1 MNTLTFKIALP
12 SNVGTTLSIN
22 IIGTNLHVDWGDG
35 TTTTQE
41 PNTERIQETR
51 WFDNFIKYWAKVSNF
66 KSWTVTI
73 TGDITGVGTNCFQLG
88 GGFVTEIT
96 LPEGLETIESYG
108 LRYIKAE
115 KVIIPSTVTN
125 IDDYFLYQSGV
136 KEVVFLTENLT
147 RLNRRFLSDTTQVES
162 VKLPEGLISFD
173 TSMVR
178 QGIFYN
184 CVSLKTLE
192 VPSTLEVF
200 PISDTNTANFENVR
214 LETLKMHGGPIP
226 NPPITENTKIVVPL
240 KKLQDFLNH
249 SDYPDERDRYEVY
262 GTSISEKLYI
272 MGILM
277 AKNLTIKNIP
287 SLPNEG
293 LTTLANKINAIDDDI
308 VVFLET
314 ETDDF
319 ISTPCRV
326 NVPSSVSTLSDYC
339 FRGLINMSECILPPL
354 NSIGY
359 ACFFDCF
366 NLVSID
372 IDSISVGG
380 CCFAR
385 CSNLTS
391 ITFSENLDEI
401 GGNIFYECH
410 RLKRIRFTGQT
421 PPSTVDQ
428 NTFHGLNTDCVI
440 EVPCGTLNAYQ
451 NTQYFPSSNDYTYVE
466 YDCFFYNP
474 QNWQL
479 QINNTSHKVTLPNNV
494 ESNWT
499 REFTDIDYYTLSFD
513 YTSTN
518 SQQGQSVLL
527 FTDPNNDDVETRYSI
542 EQGNNSK
549 THIILRDI
557 NGVVINDKEL
567 DINLFSNGN
576 HTINIIRKWDNV
588 TVDVDGLTV
597 LNDVNITGY
606 DNTIGFKSSDNSL
619 SLSNF
624 DLELPL
630 FYDRCN
636 GNSKMLTEYQ
646 SSSDGWEY
654 DELNNCYT
662 FIANE
667 VSTEKHT
674 ITSLD
679 GETNYTVEMDIKLNN
694 GNMGTV
700 ALLFEDQSNELSYQ
714 GGVAND
720 YYEGFV
726 LIRTKIYIAFSDKIE
741 DFNKNEW
748 YHLRIKTSSPY
759 YDGGVVFYDYTL
771 TDSEGNIIHHNTSQ
785 GNYIEDSQR
794 QCKILF
800 DVFTDDETRFQI
812 RNIVAT
818 RSELFYSPIQR
829 ISEPEPK
836 L

>member
-1 MNTLTFKIALP
+1 MNTLTFK
-12 SNVGTTLSIN
+12 VTLSAGYGQQVSIN
-22 IIGTNLHVDWGDG
+22 IIGTNLNIDYDDS

-41 PNTERIQETR
+41 PNTERIEEQHE
-51 WFDNFIKYWAKVSNF
+51 FSNNNGSTE
-66 KSWTVTI
+66 KTWTVTVTGNI
-73 TGDITGVGTNCFQLG
+73 TGLG
-88 GGFVTEIT
+88 NEFLYYGGRNVTEIT
-96 LPEGLETIESYG
+96 LPEGLQTIEDYCLNAISC
-108 LRYIKAE
+108 E
-115 KVIIPSTVTN
+115 EVIIPSTVTS
-125 IDDYFLYQSGV
+125 IGTHFLYQSRV
-136 KEVVFLTENLT
+136 KKVVFLTKNIT
-147 RLNRRFLSDTTQVES
+147 TIGQGFLQSSGSVEF
-162 VKLPEGLISFD
+162 VKLPEGLISF
-173 TSMVR
+173 S
-178 QGIFYN
+178 GYYHFYN
-184 CVSLKTLE
+184 CTSLKTLE
-192 VPSTLEVF
+192 VPSTLTSF
-200 PISDTNTANFENVR
+200 PLFSFQDVQ
-214 LETLKMHGGPIP
+214 LETLKMGGGPIS
-226 NPPITENTKIVVPL
+226 NPPINENTKIIVPL
-240 KKLQDFLNH
+240 SKLQDFLNH
-249 SDYPDERDRYEVY
+249 SSYPNERDRYEVY
-262 GTSISEKLYI
+262 AISISEKLYLI
-272 MGILM
+272 GTLI
-277 AKNLTIKNIP
+277 AKNLTIQNIP

-293 LTTLANKINAIDDDI
+293 LTTLANKINAIDDEI

-314 ETDDF
+314 ENEYF
-319 ISTPCRV
+319 SPTPCRV
-326 NVPSSVSTLSDYC
+326 NVPSSVSTLSDHC
-339 FRGLINMSECILPPL
+339 FHGLTNMRECILPPL

-366 NLVSID
+366 DLTSID

-380 CCFAR
+380 CCFAM

-401 GGNIFYECH
+401 GGNIFYGCS
-410 RLKRIRFTGQT
+410 RLERIRFTGQT

-428 NTFHGLNTDCVI
+428 DAFRGLNTDCVI

-479 QINNTSHKVTLPNNV
+479 QINNTNHKVTLPNNV
-494 ESNWT
+494 ESNWLNK
-499 REFTDIDYYTLSFD
+499 EFTDIDYYTLSFD

-518 SQQGQSVLL
+518 SQQGQSILL
-527 FTDPNNDDVETRYSI
+527 FTDPTNDNVETRYSI
-542 EQGNNSK
+542 EQGSNSK

-557 NGVVINDKEL
+557 NGVVISDKEL

-606 DNTIGFKSSDNSL
+606 DNTIGFKSPNNSL

-636 GNSKMLTEYQ
+636 DNSKMLTEYQ

-674 ITSLD
+674 ITSLG

-694 GNMGTV
+694 ENMGMV
-700 ALLFEDQSNELSYQ
+700 ALLFEDQSNEISYQ
-714 GGVAND
+714 GGVGNNNND
-720 YYEGFV
+720 GFV
-726 LIRTKIYIAFSDKIE
+726 LIRTTDYGGYVEEGIE
-741 DFNKNEW
+741 DFSKNEW
-748 YHLRIKTSSPY
+748 YHLRIKTSSPT
-759 YDGGVVFYDYTL
+759 YDGGLVFYDYTL

-800 DVFTDDETRFQI
+800 YAPTNDGTRLQI

-818 RSELFYSPIQR
+818 RSEVFYSSIQR
-829 ISEPEPK
+829 ISEPEPAIP
-836 L
+836 